1 MKAPIFLAA
10 ALLAL
15 PASAGTRIELLTTDL
30 VNNSTGQSELL
41 LDATRFRVN
50 DSDSSLIFLTS
61 DGRKRVLM
69 LDKQRN
75 EYTEMDQQTV
85 DRLAGQMQGMAAQ
98 MEQMMK
104 DVPPEQRAMM
114 EQMMKG
120 QMPQQAQAP
129 ARTVYTARGA
139 DTVGGIRCTNYEG
152 VKGRQKVAE
161 VCAADAAALKLGAAD
176 YQVFEQMR
184 EFMSS
189 LTEAMQSMPMAPAMD
204 DVATQSGFE
213 GFPVRRITYRNGKA
227 VEREELKSMAAATFT
242 DADFST
248 GKARKVKMN

>member
-1 MKAPIFLAA
+1 MKAPVFLAV

-15 PASAGTRIELLTTDL
+15 PASAGTHIELLSTDL
-30 VNNSTGQSELL
+30 ADNVTSPTEML

-50 DSDSSLIFLTS
+50 DSNSSLIFLTS

-69 LDKQRN
+69 LDKRRN
-75 EYTEMDQQTV
+75 EYTEMDQQTI

-104 DVPPEQRAMM
+104 NVPPEQRAMM

-120 QMPQQAQAP
+120 QMPQQAPAP
-129 ARTVYTARGA
+129 ARTVYTARGT

-152 VKGRQKVAE
+152 LKGKQKVAE

-176 YQVFEQMR
+176 YQLFEQMR

-189 LTEAMQSMPMAPAMD
+189 LAEAMKSMPMAPAMD
-204 DVATQSGFE
+204 DAATESGFE

-227 VEREELKSMAAATFT
+227 VEREELKSMTGATFT

-248 GKARKVKMN
+248 GKARRVKTN

>member
-1 MKAPIFLAA
+1 MKAPIVLAA
-10 ALLAL
+10 VLVAL

-50 DSDSSLIFLTS
+50 DSDSALIFLTS

-69 LDKQRN
+69 LDKRRN
-75 EYTEMDQQTV
+75 EYTEMDQQTI

-114 EQMMKG
+114 EQMLKG

-152 VKGRQKVAE
+152 VKDRQKVAE

-189 LTEAMQSMPMAPAMD
+189 LAEAVQAMPMASVMD
-204 DVATQSGFE
+204 DAATESGFE